1 MTHLF
6 KISTP
11 FSDMFIS
18 YVIDDTIT
26 YEVRGKD
33 DGKLLEPK
41 RTSKFSLGSD
51 GNIHFDNRFIPVGY
65 VLLIWLTLYK
75 DRCPPPPLALRSPAE
90 SERLPLL
97 TD

>member
-6 KISTP
+6 RISTP
-11 FSDMFIS
+11 LSDMFIS

-51 GNIHFDNRFIPVGY
+51 GNIHFDNRFIPVDMFANMAY
-65 VLLIWLTLYK
+65 TLQGSL
-75 DRCPPPPLALRSPAE
+75 PSPA
-90 SERLPLL
+90 SSPPISC
-97 TD
+97 

>member
-11 FSDMFIS
+11 LSDMFIS
-18 YVIDDTIT
+18 TVVDDRIT
-26 YEVRGKD
+26 YEVRSKD

-51 GNIHFDNRFIPVGY
+51 DNIHFDNRFIPVDMFAQM
-65 VLLIWLTLYK
+65 VWTLET
-75 DRCPPPPLALRSPAE
+75 PATSFASPTPV
-90 SERLPLL
+90 SL
-97 TD
+97 D

>member
-11 FSDMFIS
+11 LSDMFIS

-26 YEVRGKD
+26 YEVRNKD

-51 GNIHFDNRFIPVGY
+51 DNIHFDNRFIPVDMFAKM
-65 VLLIWLTLYK
+65 VWTLQGALPSPSSG
-75 DRCPPPPLALRSPAE
+75 PPISC
-90 SERLPLL
+90 
-97 TD
+97 